1 MPKTQ
6 RFDYEA
12 ALRQLMEL
20 RFAARSSGQ
29 ELSEVGRWLERRI
42 HAHVLY
48 PHDDA
53 GAVAEPGDGAPGKR
67 AA

>member
-12 ALRQLMEL
+12 ALRQLMDL
-20 RFAARSSGQ
+20 RYAARSSGQ
-29 ELSEVGRWLERRI
+29 ELSEMGRWLERRI

-53 GAVAEPGDGAPGKR
+53 DAVTETGDSAPSER